1 MSWLHWSSFWIGVLC
16 AWSLPWMIIGAVA
29 GACRAHQ
36 EHRRRQLARAIM
48 EPGVSREAVSAALA
62 ERLAQRDA
70 AAVEH
75 LLQSLSPKGEQR

>member
-1 MSWLHWSSFWIGVLC
+1 MHWLHWSSFFVGVIV
-16 AWSLPWMIIGAVA
+16 AWCLPWMLFGAVA

-36 EHRRRQLARAIM
+36 EHQRRQLARAIM

-62 ERLAQRDA
+62 ERLAKRDA

-75 LLQSLSPKGEQR
+75 LLQSLSPKGER

>member
-1 MSWLHWSSFWIGVLC
+1 MSWLHWGSFFVGALV
-16 AWSLPWMIIGAVA
+16 AWCLPWMLFGAAV

-48 EPGVSREAVSAALA
+48 DPGVSRQAVSAALA

-75 LLQSLSPKGEQR
+75 LLQSLSPKGER